1 MLADLQLFG
10 FSAAAV
16 LETVLLVAMIERRN
30 RRVVT
35 LWMLLFTW
43 GAWLWHTGLFVSS
56 LLAETSGP
64 WLVRLNWLAMIV
76 MATGL
81 LLIPS
86 ALLHGIRRLQL
97 TGLTVAPPPR
107 PALIVCYLPL
117 LVVVPA
123 ALQLRTNPSAGFLPQ
138 LDEYI
143 VPYIVWAAAVNSLS
157 AIGLVRFRN
166 SIAAP
171 RMKEFF
177 AWLGGALGV
186 SALVLVFLFLF
197 AIPRWPSAA
206 SPLTWFASM
215 LPVVPALLF
224 AYYVIRFQFVP
235 LVLERTL
242 VYGAI
247 VVGLLLLYRLT
258 LQDVTDRLTAQYHV
272 DFGILEGGLA
282 ILLILIYQPLRQRIA
297 ESLRYLLG
305 SRVATVRGRTR
316 RLAVEMSEK
325 AGRPPEE
332 LLTWFTAALTETL
345 HAEFV
350 AGWLMTFD
358 GIPSSRGGH
367 TSVMSDDDVQRLHAD
382 LSAAGQTSCSLH
394 EAPTPAAFECLSR
407 VRAALALRIDH
418 SQIKGLVVIGPL
430 PWQRQLGEEQLN
442 FLLLLLEQFGSTI
455 HNSQLLAERQ
465 AAESRAFQSEKLAT
479 LGLLAGS
486 LAHEIKNPLS
496 SIKTIATVVSEQLG
510 PESPHQEDLCVILG
524 EIDRLAATT
533 TQLLEFARPL
543 VASDTRG
550 SVPLVLDRLVRLLRL
565 LARQK
570 MVTLEVQIEDQLPA
584 VQADE
589 QTLREIFFNLLSN
602 SIEATGAGGRVCV
615 DCRRDNGSVV
625 TSVSDNG
632 SGIPPALSL
641 RVFEPFITTKE
652 TGTGLGLYVVSRRV
666 REAGGEIHCSSDPQN
681 GTRFVVRLPCERSHP
696 LSEGG
701 PNDR

>member
-1 MLADLQLFG
+1 MLADLQLFS

-35 LWMLLFTW
+35 LWMLLFTL

-56 LLAETSGP
+56 LVAESSGP
-64 WLVRLNWLAMIV
+64 WMVRFNWLAMIV

-97 TGLTVAPPPR
+97 TGLAVAPPPR
-107 PALIVCYLPL
+107 AVLIVCYLPL
-117 LVVVPA
+117 VVVVPA
-123 ALQLRTNPSAGFLPQ
+123 AMQLRTNPTAGFLPQ
-138 LDEYI
+138 LDAY
-143 VPYIVWAAAVNSLS
+143 VLPYIAWAAVVNALA
-157 AIGLVRFRN
+157 AIGLARYRH

-171 RMKEFF
+171 RMKEFL
-177 AWLGGALGV
+177 AWLGGTLGV
-186 SALVLVFLFLF
+186 SALVLVVLFLF
-197 AIPRWPSAA
+197 AIPRWPAA
-206 SPLTWFASM
+206 ARQLTWFANM

-224 AYYVIRFQFVP
+224 AYFIIRFQVVP

-258 LQDVTDRLTAQYHV
+258 LQDVTDRLTAKYHV

-305 SRVATVRGRTR
+305 SRVATVRGQTR

-325 AGRPPEE
+325 AGLPPEQ
-332 LLTWFTAALTETL
+332 LLMWFANALAETL
-345 HAEFV
+345 QSEFV
-350 AGWLMTFD
+350 AGWLMTSN
-358 GIPSSRGGH
+358 GNPSFRGGH
-367 TSVMSDDDVQRLHAD
+367 SSVLSDGDVQCLYAD
-382 LSAAGQTSCSLH
+382 LAAAGQASCALH
-394 EAPTPAAFECLSR
+394 EAPTPAAFDCLSR
-407 VRAALALRIDH
+407 ASATLALRIDH
-418 SQIKGLVVIGPL
+418 SQIKGIFVIGPL

-442 FLLLLLEQFGSTI
+442 LLLLLMEQFGSTV

-496 SIKTIATVVSEQLG
+496 SIKTIATVVAEQLG
-510 PESPHQEDLCVILG
+510 PESPNHEDLRVILG

-543 VASDTRG
+543 VASDAHG

-570 MVTLEVQIEDQLPA
+570 MVTLDVQIEDQLPA

-602 SIEATGAGGRVCV
+602 SIEATSAGGRVCV
-615 DCRRDNGSVV
+615 DCRRENGAVV
-625 TSVSDNG
+625 TAVSDNG
-632 SGIPPALSL
+632 SGIPADLNL
-641 RVFEPFITTKE
+641 RMFEPFVTTKE

-666 REAGGEIHCSSDPQN
+666 REVGGEIHCSSDPQS
-681 GTRFVVRLPCERSHP
+681 GTRFVVRLPCEGVPSMI
-696 LSEGG
+696 EGG
-701 PNDR
+701 PDDP